1 MKILKQLPLAAK
13 QIGAIGKDKQNV
25 QQGYKY
31 RGIEDVMNAVHPAF
45 IENGIICV
53 SKVLDQ
59 KREERQT
66 QKGGTLL
73 YSILQ
78 VEFTFYADD
87 GSSVQCVTV
96 GEGMDSGDKASNKAM
111 SAALKYALTQTCMI
125 PFECI
130 DSETDDHEVKVET
143 KKPKPNMTQKQWADA
158 CLKFRNGEITIAK
171 MQEYFTLTE
180 DQLNELNSGVKL

>member
-1 MKILKQLPLAAK
+1 MKIFKQLPLAAK

-25 QQGYKY
+25 QQGYRY

-130 DSETDDHEVKVET
+130 DSETDDHTVKHE
-143 KKPKPNMTQKQWADA
+143 KQKPFMTAKQWADA
-158 CLKFRNGEITIAK
+158 CLKFRNGEVTK
-171 MQEYFTLTE
+171 ERMEEFYTLTDE
-180 DQLNELNSGVKL
+180 QKAELDKKI